1 MPERIKLGGTTPVA
15 IGAVRPVKDNED
27 QVPKYRA
34 ATRVNVKSPRFVLMT
49 ALKKL
54 RDEKRK
60 KRRTVRLP
68 SDLTKGGEFPNR
80 NESIE
85 HRMQE
90 CIAMMKY
97 LNDINRETVERK
109 ARTIVRTR
117 NASVAKERF
126 FNELA
131 RERSKTRC

>member
-1 MPERIKLGGTTPVA
+1 MPERIKLGGSTPVA

-34 ATRVNVKSPRFVLMT
+34 GTLVDVKNPRFVLD

-54 RDEKRK
+54 RDEGRK
-60 KRRTVRLP
+60 KRRTVKLP
-68 SDLTKGGEFPNR
+68 RDLTKGGEFPNR

-90 CIAMMKY
+90 CIAMMRY
-97 LNDINRETVERK
+97 LNDINRGTVERK

-131 RERSKTRC
+131 RERSRTRC